1 MTRFAKREYT
11 LELVTPA
18 FLGGYDQS
26 AEWRTAGIK
35 ALIRQ
40 WWRMVYVAEHGVNIA
55 RMRTEEASLFGSVNE
70 ATGGAMQAR
79 LRIRLAEWK
88 KGSLTTMPKGG
99 QTVHPEVKGGMNIG
113 TFLYLGYGPLGFEKG
128 GVKLNKGSALEP
140 NQKNTLTLIGQNL
153 TDSEWKAVEKTI
165 QLVHLFGTIGG
176 RSRNGWGS
184 IQLYDTKTSQ
194 PIATL
199 DELPVNSLP
208 LEKCLAH
215 DWPTSIASYQNQALI
230 WTGKTGGYSSWGE
243 AMDQLAKIKIA
254 VRTQFKFNS
263 NRHPEP
269 EPRHYLS
276 YPITNHAVSPWGNNK
291 RLPNALRFKV
301 VKDASG
307 KYLPIAVHLPHKLP
321 ADFRSNISTE
331 RLSQI
336 WQQVYQKLDT
346 EMKRI

>member
-40 WWRMVYVAEHGVNIA
+40 WWRVVYVAEHGVSVA
-55 RMRTEEASLFGSVNE
+55 RMREAEAHLFGSVNE

-88 KGSLTTMPKGG
+88 KGTLTTMPRSG

-113 TFLYLGYGPLGFEKG
+113 TFLYLGYGPLGFERG
-128 GVKLNKGSALEP
+128 GVKLNKGNALDP
-140 NQKNTLTLIGQNL
+140 SQKNMLTLIGQ
-153 TDSEWKAVEKTI
+153 DMSAAEWQNIDKAM
-165 QLVHLFGTIGG
+165 QLIHLFGTIGG

-184 IQLYDTKTSQ
+184 IQLYDIKTNQ
-194 PIATL
+194 PIAAL
-199 DELPVNSLP
+199 DAIPIRSIS

-215 DWPTSIASYQNQALI
+215 DWPTAIASHQNQTLI
-230 WTGKTGGYSSWGE
+230 WRGKSAGYASWGE
-243 AMDQLAKIKIA
+243 AIDQLAKIKIA
-254 VRTQFKFNS
+254 IRTQFKFDS
-263 NRHPEP
+263 NRHPQP

-301 VKDASG
+301 VKDATG
-307 KYLPIAVHLPHKLP
+307 KYVPIAVHLPHKLP
-321 ADFRSNISTE
+321 ADFNANISTE
-331 RLSQI
+331 KLTQI